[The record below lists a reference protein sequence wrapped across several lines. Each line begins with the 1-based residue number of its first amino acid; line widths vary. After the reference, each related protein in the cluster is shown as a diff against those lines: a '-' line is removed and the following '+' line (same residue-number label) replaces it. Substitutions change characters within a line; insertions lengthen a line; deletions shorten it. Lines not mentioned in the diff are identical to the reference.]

1 MKDYYKTLGVDKKA
15 SAADIKKAF
24 RTKAKKYHP
33 DVNEGDAKAEERFKQ
48 ANEAYAV
55 LSDPEKR
62 QQYDQFGSEGFRQ
75 RYSQED
81 IYRGSDIFSVLNDLF
96 SGGGGRGGRGG
107 GGGFESMFGSAFGG
121 GGRPGGPGRQGGP
134 GAGFD
139 PFSGGGFGGFGGQ
152 PGPQPGQSYETDM
165 VVSLDEA
172 FVGGKRRLSLQA
184 QGGHKINV
192 EVTIP
197 KGIKDGQKM
206 RLAGKGA
213 PSPNGGPSG
222 DLLVT
227 LKIAPHP
234 QFRLEGKDLHTE
246 AQIPVSTLALGG
258 EAEVLTLTGEQRK
271 LKLKAGTQ
279 CGSKLRFR
287 GAGMG
292 TAKGP
297 AGDLYVTIRG
307 SLPDPLTKEHKKLF
321 EKLKELGG

>member
-1 MKDYYKTLGVDKKA
+1 
-15 SAADIKKAF
+15 
-24 RTKAKKYHP
+24 
-33 DVNEGDAKAEERFKQ
+33 
-48 ANEAYAV
+48 
-55 LSDPEKR
+55 
-62 QQYDQFGSEGFRQ
+62 
-75 RYSQED
+75 
-81 IYRGSDIFSVLNDLF
+81 
-96 SGGGGRGGRGG
+96 
-107 GGGFESMFGSAFGG
+107 
-121 GGRPGGPGRQGGP
+121 
-134 GAGFD
+134 
-139 PFSGGGFGGFGGQ
+139 
-152 PGPQPGQSYETDM
+152 M

>member
-24 RTKAKKYHP
+24 RTMAKKYHP

-48 ANEAYAV
+48 VNEAYAV

-62 QQYDQFGSEGFRQ
+62 QQYDQFGAEGFRQ
-75 RYSQED
+75 RFSQED
-81 IYRGSDIFSVLNDLF
+81 IFRGSDISSVLNDLF
-96 SGGGGRGGRGG
+96 GGGRGGRGG
-107 GGGFESMFGSAFGG
+107 GGGFESMFGNIFGG
-121 GGRPGGPGRQGGP
+121 GGRPRGRGQGGP
-134 GAGFD
+134 GPGFD
-139 PFSGGGFGGFGGQ
+139 PFGGGGQGGFGGFGGQ
-152 PGPQPGQSYETDM
+152 PGPQPGQSYETEM
-165 VVSLDEA
+165 LVSLDEA
-172 FVGGKRRLSLQA
+172 FAGAKRRLSLQA
-184 QGGHKINV
+184 QGGHQINV
-192 EVTIP
+192 EVAIP

-213 PSPNGGPSG
+213 ASPNGGPSG
-222 DLLVT
+222 DLILT

-234 QFRLEGKDLHTE
+234 QFRLEDRDLHTE

-287 GAGMG
+287 GAGMSSS
-292 TAKGP
+292 KGP

-307 SLPDPLTKEHKKLF
+307 RLPDPLTEEHQELF
-321 EKLKELGG
+321 KKLKELGG